1 MFDFNLDEVEAQ
13 SNLVPKGVYLVQVEK
28 AELADTKSGGQMIKV
43 QFNITGEQQNGRKLF
58 EQYNIANE
66 NPIAVQIGLGQ
77 IKSLVVAS
85 GANLSKFQ
93 SPQQLIGLEC
103 LVNVK
108 EYEDDYGAKNAIT
121 NYKKLESVP
130 GTGVSVD
137 ELPKAADG
145 KPIF

>member
-1 MFDFNLDEVEAQ
+1 MFDFNLEEIEA
-13 SNLVPKGVYLVQVEK
+13 SNGGVVPKGTYLVQVEK

-58 EQYNIANE
+58 EQYNIANA
-66 NPIAVQIGLGQ
+66 NPQAVQIGLGQ

-85 GANLSKFQ
+85 GANLSKFT
-93 SPQQLIGLEC
+93 SPDQLVGLEC

-108 EYEDDYGAKNAIT
+108 EYTDDYGEKNSIT
-121 NYKKLESVP
+121 AYKKLDNGAP
-130 GTGVSVD
+130 KQAA
-137 ELPKAADG
+137 ELPKGPDG